1 MSNVTHDIQTDVE
14 IRNESTNKSHDTYDS
29 PIHNVWY
36 NEELNFRI
44 LDYCDE
50 TSRTNVIILS
60 SAFHKIL
67 TSEISFKWRLECL
80 HRERGIYYPNN
91 RISSSWRDMF
101 IKNWKRRNLFVSG
114 GNLKGRMDC
123 DGDQFHIRNPKGRMD
138 CDSDQFHIQVSARF
152 KPRNI
157 FNPNSNVTNKKIVLP
172 LHQRLA
178 LIQMSNGLKSKKEA
192 FEILVQQGS
201 WFGDAVKGSIN
212 LDDDIDERDDIDLD
226 NGITKGK
233 TQSIR
238 GGVHLIDPHK
248 NCVVLV
254 DKIKG
259 LRKFVFDNV
268 FEDNKSQE
276 YVYQKTVMPLI
287 TEFING
293 FNVSCIVYGQTGS
306 GKTHMMFGP
315 RFDFNFKEIYG
326 PSPSWG
332 IVQRSCY
339 EVFQAIEYRKRNL
352 NLLIDSYVTVSYVE
366 IFGDTVSDLLR
377 NGKSCGQNKVTA
389 QRYVLDG
396 SSEFNVES
404 LSDTLHLLSKGE
416 KQKRKAA
423 TAMNDRSSRAH
434 SIFIITLKQKC
445 QNTGVTAISR
455 LFLADLG
462 GSEQL
467 KKSLP
472 HDYGNEQDNIYERKQ
487 RVREAVNIN
496 LGLLALK
503 QCVEALRKKK
513 KVPYADSKLTMMLSS
528 GLGGDSKTA
537 VIVCGAQEEQH
548 GTETIGAMKFGQI
561 CKGISNAATAN
572 ANMLQELLQ
581 TINQSINEC
590 EMNIKKYERWET
602 RDVKHFD
609 DQGNLVD
616 VKKVTAVVGA
626 EKFREQLSVLLRQK
640 MELTGD
646 SIDSLYATD
655 SELVEG
661 FGNAHVYGLGKKVGS
676 IEIGN

>member
-1 MSNVTHDIQTDVE
+1 M
-14 IRNESTNKSHDTYDS
+14 K
-29 PIHNVWY
+29 
-36 NEELNFRI
+36 
-44 LDYCDE
+44 
-50 TSRTNVIILS
+50 
-60 SAFHKIL
+60 
-67 TSEISFKWRLECL
+67 
-80 HRERGIYYPNN
+80 
-91 RISSSWRDMF
+91 
-101 IKNWKRRNLFVSG
+101 
-114 GNLKGRMDC
+114 
-123 DGDQFHIRNPKGRMD
+123 
-138 CDSDQFHIQVSARF
+138 
-152 KPRNI
+152 
-157 FNPNSNVTNKKIVLP
+157 
-172 LHQRLA
+172 
-178 LIQMSNGLKSKKEA
+178 
-192 FEILVQQGS
+192 
-201 WFGDAVKGSIN
+201 
-212 LDDDIDERDDIDLD
+212 
-226 NGITKGK
+226 
-233 TQSIR
+233 
-238 GGVHLIDPHK
+238 
-248 NCVVLV
+248 
-254 DKIKG
+254 
-259 LRKFVFDNV
+259 
-268 FEDNKSQE
+268 KSQ
-276 YVYQKTVMPLI
+276 
-287 TEFING
+287 
-293 FNVSCIVYGQTGS
+293 
-306 GKTHMMFGP
+306 
-315 RFDFNFKEIYG
+315 
-326 PSPSWG
+326 
-332 IVQRSCY
+332 
-339 EVFQAIEYRKRNL
+339 
-352 NLLIDSYVTVSYVE
+352 
-366 IFGDTVSDLLR
+366 
-377 NGKSCGQNKVTA
+377 
-389 QRYVLDG
+389 
-396 SSEFNVES
+396 
-404 LSDTLHLLSKGE
+404 
-416 KQKRKAA
+416 
-423 TAMNDRSSRAH
+423 
-434 SIFIITLKQKC
+434 
-445 QNTGVTAISR
+445 
-455 LFLADLG
+455 
-462 GSEQL
+462 
-467 KKSLP
+467 P